1 LLGGRSAGISSQ
13 RAEGGLLRHDQSS
26 FADLDRLAPT
36 SPLGSTRQAAEPQAR
51 YRNRK
56 VTSRHIAQFEP
67 KIHRALRYLEFTETS
82 DAFVTDAAATTSS
95 PASSKRF
102 AFLVAA
108 GIFLSRVFGLIRDR
122 VFAHYFGNSDA
133 ADVFKAALRIPN
145 FLQNLFGEGVLSASF
160 IPVYANL
167 LARGDQEEARRT
179 AGAVAALLSLVTCLL
194 VLFGVVSAPWL
205 IAAIAPGFQGEKRDL
220 TVVLVRI
227 LFPGAGLLV
236 GSAWCLGVL
245 NSHRKFFLSYTAP
258 VLWNVAMIVGMVAF
272 AAERSQN
279 SLVVVTAWASVV
291 GSALQVLVQLPMVLK
306 LLGGLKLSLAHQAE
320 HVRAVIHNFF
330 PVFVSRGVVQI
341 SAYID
346 AFLASWLPTGAVS
359 ALAYAQTLYTLP
371 VSLFGMSVSAA
382 ELPLM
387 SGALGAAGE
396 VAQLL
401 RTRLNNGL
409 RQIAFLVVPSV
420 VGFLVLGD
428 VIVAAIYQSG
438 RFEHGDV
445 IYVWGILAGST
456 VGLLAS
462 TLGRL
467 YSSGYYALRDT
478 RTPLRFAIVRVLLT
492 TLLGYLAALPVPRF
506 LGIEPRWGV
515 AGLTISAGVAS
526 WVEFTLLQ
534 RGLRRRIGRV
544 GVPAVFL
551 IQVWTAALASATIS
565 RGVLMVLGH
574 RGPIFLA
581 VVVLSV
587 YGVVFFGVATL
598 LELPEAGSMLGML
611 RRRAGMR

>member
-1 LLGGRSAGISSQ
+1 LTDSSATQ
-13 RAEGGLLRHDQSS
+13 
-26 FADLDRLAPT
+26 FA
-36 SPLGSTRQAAEPQAR
+36 
-51 YRNRK
+51 
-56 VTSRHIAQFEP
+56 
-67 KIHRALRYLEFTETS
+67 
-82 DAFVTDAAATTSS
+82 
-95 PASSKRF
+95 PASSRRF
-102 AFLVAA
+102 AFLVAS
-108 GIFLSRVFGLIRDR
+108 GIFLSRVAGLIRDR

-160 IPVYANL
+160 IPVYASL
-167 LARGDQEEARRT
+167 LARGDKEEARKT
-179 AGAVAALLSLVTCLL
+179 AGAVAALLTLSTSVL
-194 VLFGVVSAPWL
+194 VLLGVLTASWL
-205 IAAIAPGFQGEKRDL
+205 IDAIAPGFQGEKREL
-220 TVVLVRI
+220 TVLLVRI

-236 GSAWCLGVL
+236 ASAWCLGVL

-258 VLWNVAMIVGMVAF
+258 VLWNIAMIAGMLAF
-272 AAERSQN
+272 GAGRAQN
-279 SLVVVTAWASVV
+279 SLVVITAWASVV
-291 GSALQVLVQLPMVLK
+291 GSALQVLVQLPMVFK

-320 HVRAVIHNFF
+320 HVRTVIRNFF
-330 PVFVSRGVVQI
+330 PVFISRGVVQI

-382 ELPLM
+382 ELPVM
-387 SGALGAAGE
+387 SGALGAADE
-396 VAQLL
+396 VAGIL
-401 RTRLNNGL
+401 RVRMNSGL
-409 RQIAFLVVPSV
+409 RQITFLVVPSV
-420 VGFLVLGD
+420 VGFLALGD

-438 RFEHGDV
+438 RFTHSDV

-492 TLLGYLAALPVPRF
+492 TLLGYLAALPLPRL

-515 AGLTISAGVAS
+515 AGLTISAGIAS

-534 RGLRRRIGRV
+534 RGIRRRIGQV
-544 GVPAVFL
+544 GVPSSFL
-551 IQVWTAALASATIS
+551 AQVWVAALIAAAVA
-565 RGVLMVLGH
+565 RGVLMAIGH
-574 RGPIFLA
+574 RGPIVLA
-581 VVVLSV
+581 VIVLSV
-587 YGVVFFGVATL
+587 YGILFFGVSTL
-598 LELPEAGSMLGML
+598 LKLPEAQAMLGIL
-611 RRRAGMR
+611 RRRAGIK